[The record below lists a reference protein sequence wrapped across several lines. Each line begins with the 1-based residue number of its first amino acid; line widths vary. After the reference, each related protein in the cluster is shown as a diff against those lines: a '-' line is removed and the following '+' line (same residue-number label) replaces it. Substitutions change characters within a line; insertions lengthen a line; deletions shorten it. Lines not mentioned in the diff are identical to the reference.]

1 MRLRELQKDGIMNKI
16 LNGFLL
22 VYKLVKLC
30 NISHL
35 MLFLF
40 INLIRCEEKWVFF
53 NNETFFNV
61 ALLKLFGFIV
71 KCIFFSGLW
80 RFSIKFRAFFSCGMN
95 ILLELYFLRI
105 ELICALQEE
114 TIKPVSKWLTFLLRN
129 N

>member
-1 MRLRELQKDGIMNKI
+1 MRLREIKKDGIMNKI

-22 VYKLVKLC
+22 VCKLVKLC

-61 ALLKLFGFIV
+61 ALLKLFWFDCQIHYFVRDYDGFQLN
-71 KCIFFSGLW
+71 SGL
-80 RFSIKFRAFFSCGMN
+80 FFVWHEHFDGALFFCG
-95 ILLELYFLRI
+95 
-105 ELICALQEE
+105 
-114 TIKPVSKWLTFLLRN
+114 
-129 N
+129 